1 MYLVRV
7 NLIIPDGEIQVV
19 KVQTKFMC
27 VMSNYMSLEAM
38 TEACVQL
45 KGTCLP
51 EPDVE
56 SFVVL
61 AKVHTAHVRWR
72 KIFNSENNV
81 SHWYFI

>member
-7 NLIIPDGEIQVV
+7 NLIIPDSVIQVV

-27 VMSNYMSLEAM
+27 LMSNYMSLEAM

-61 AKVHTAHVRWR
+61 AKVHTAHVR
-72 KIFNSENNV
+72 
-81 SHWYFI
+81 